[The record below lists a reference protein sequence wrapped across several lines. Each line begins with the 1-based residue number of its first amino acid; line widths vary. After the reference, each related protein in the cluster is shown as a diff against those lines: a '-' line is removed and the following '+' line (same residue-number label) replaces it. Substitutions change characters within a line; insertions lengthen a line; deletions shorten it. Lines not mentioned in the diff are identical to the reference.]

1 MRYNN
6 GEGTSGHDDDKY
18 RDNFDEAVKLKSGQ
32 RPEYTGREVSAE
44 DRPAGVRCR
53 IIYGKKD

>member
-6 GEGTSGHDDDKY
+6 GEGIIGHDDEKY
-18 RDNFDEAVKLKSGQ
+18 RDNCDKIDFTNGK
-32 RPEYTGREVSAE
+32 RPDYTGREVPK
-44 DRPAGVRCR
+44 DQLPAGMRSR